1 MHISA
6 FNLGLGLLALIYT
19 VSIVVSIRILLEN
32 RNPAKTTAYL
42 MLIYFVPIIGLPVYY
57 FFGIN
62 YRTKKRYATL
72 PAETGAYL
80 RKIRKSI
87 IEQSNQL
94 IAAQSNFL
102 KTQVELSRLLL
113 KEVNAGLTNQN
124 NVELLFNGEQKF
136 ARLIEDLNAANHHI
150 HLEYYIVENDII
162 GNEIKDILIR
172 KSKAG
177 VAVRFIYDDFGAKQ
191 IRGKFLTELK
201 AAGVEIFPFNNLY
214 FAQLANR
221 LNYRNHRK
229 IVVIDG
235 NIGYVGGINVSDRYI
250 NPNKTGYWRDT
261 HVRLHGQAVHWLQAY
276 FILHNNFSSEKKLT
290 ISEAYFP
297 EINVTTEALVQIAGS
312 GPDSERATLM
322 LAFFTAIVGATERV
336 YITTPYLIPNE
347 SIITA
352 LKQAVLS
359 GLDVR
364 LLVPKNSDSF
374 FVNAASQSF
383 FNELLEAGVKI
394 YQYDKGF
401 IHAKT
406 MVIDNNL
413 AIVGTANMDIRSFD
427 LNFEINAFIYDTDIN
442 QKLADTFMDDLKN
455 STLINIKQWKQR
467 KRRYRVAESV
477 ARLIAP
483 LL

>member
-1 MHISA
+1 MAKPYIGYKHILFCIIISA
-6 FNLGLGLLALIYT
+6 
-19 VSIVVSIRILLEN
+19 
-32 RNPAKTTAYL
+32 
-42 MLIYFVPIIGLPVYY
+42 
-57 FFGIN
+57 
-62 YRTKKRYATL
+62 
-72 PAETGAYL
+72 
-80 RKIRKSI
+80 
-87 IEQSNQL
+87 
-94 IAAQSNFL
+94 L
-102 KTQVELSRLLL
+102 K
-113 KEVNAGLTNQN
+113 
-124 NVELLFNGEQKF
+124 
-136 ARLIEDLNAANHHI
+136 
-150 HLEYYIVENDII
+150 
-162 GNEIKDILIR
+162 
-172 KSKAG
+172 
-177 VAVRFIYDDFGAKQ
+177 
-191 IRGKFLTELK
+191 
-201 AAGVEIFPFNNLY
+201 
-214 FAQLANR
+214 
-221 LNYRNHRK
+221 
-229 IVVIDG
+229 
-235 NIGYVGGINVSDRYI
+235 
-250 NPNKTGYWRDT
+250 
-261 HVRLHGQAVHWLQAY
+261 
-276 FILHNNFSSEKKLT
+276 KKLT

-442 QKLADTFMDDLKN
+442 QKLADTFMDDLKKQYIN
-455 STLINIKQWKQR
+455 QYQAMEATEKEIPCCRVSCQINCTITIKKKLQLMPEFFKNLKPLI
-467 KRRYRVAESV
+467 
-477 ARLIAP
+477 
-483 LL
+483 